1 MKKQKL
7 LKLLPALAIAAAL
20 LSGCSMF
27 RKKTPPPV
35 QPQVTVAVPVSG
47 TELDLANVE
56 KVRFGDT
63 LKAYPVNR
71 YVDPRDPNM
80 LHEAHLVY
88 RKETAASWNLSPHA
102 PTTVPLGPV
111 LAVSDPAEKPAP
123 GNADIEQRMNAQ
135 TRLMAALTEQNE
147 TLVAEVARLHRELAR
162 TREAL
167 GNAAK
172 QNNNPSTTASE
183 K

>member
-1 MKKQKL
+1 MTTMKKQKL
-7 LKLLPALAIAAAL
+7 RKLLPALAITAAL

-27 RKKTPPPV
+27 RKKPPAPPV
-35 QPQVTVAVPVSG
+35 HPQVTVAVPVSG
-47 TELDLANVE
+47 TELDLANIE

-111 LAVSDPAEKPAP
+111 IAVSDPAEKSSPS
-123 GNADIEQRMNAQ
+123 NADIEQRMNAQ

-147 TLVAEVARLHRELAR
+147 TLVAEVARLNRELAR

-167 GNAAK
+167 GNAH
-172 QNNNPSTTASE
+172 NNTPE